1 MKRVLHGL
9 VLWGAVAV
17 CAVFLFCA
25 LLFRVWS
32 LGTWAG
38 LAASGLVAAAAA
50 RWPHW
55 RARYTV
61 GWKKRF
67 LSGLFALFILF
78 VIYSAALIGCMTAGA
93 LRIAPEGQ
101 TGTVVVLGSKVNG
114 ETPSADLQARIDRAA
129 RYLLEHPE
137 CPVIASGGQGAG
149 ERISEAEAIRTGLI
163 AQGVE
168 ADRIYLED
176 RSSSTAENIAFSKE
190 VVEANNLP
198 ETMLFVTD
206 EYHEFR
212 AWRLAERAGVESW
225 AIPGRTP
232 LYLLPACV
240 AREML
245 AITGMFLT
253 V

>member
-9 VLWGAVAV
+9 VLWGAIAV

-38 LAASGLVAAAAA
+38 LAVSGLVAAAAA

-55 RARYTV
+55 RAPVHRRV
-61 GWKKRF
+61 EKKRF

-129 RYLLEHPE
+129 RYLMEHPE

-149 ERISEAEAIRTGLI
+149 
-163 AQGVE
+163 
-168 ADRIYLED
+168 
-176 RSSSTAENIAFSKE
+176 
-190 VVEANNLP
+190 
-198 ETMLFVTD
+198 
-206 EYHEFR
+206 
-212 AWRLAERAGVESW
+212 
-225 AIPGRTP
+225 
-232 LYLLPACV
+232 
-240 AREML
+240 
-245 AITGMFLT
+245 
-253 V
+253 